1 MAAVNEAMNGGSEE
15 CKATYTD
22 LRAVTRML
30 AMATN
35 ADRKCDAV
43 APALDR
49 CIRFFEA
56 AKLES
61 AVEILNF
68 GLASGVFTPAVRD
81 GQDEVTEKA
90 TLKPSGR
97 DKTAFVAA
105 LVEAAEQCVEVLVT
119 RLHFKI
125 PEVPQQSASENRTS
139 DKQAREDDDEDEEN
153 EEEAPGEE
161 FFAETEEEAV
171 AKKLKNKKGKF
182 AAGVAPDGLAKDAE
196 LKRRMDAYLA
206 SIIPGYAPAA
216 EKGGLSVFRLRERP
230 SAKLRKTVVAD
241 PATGE
246 MKSVSIPRL
255 TKDQFLEQ
263 NMEML
268 EMLETKKE
276 RAQFRQYVAWIMKL
290 ADRHSWT
297 EVYDFDAQVRSDIE
311 DGRLDSWDPIRLG
324 HRFQYEYVPAQR
336 EAQSLLE
343 ERTRDKGHKGVEK
356 GKKDG
361 ICDFFQKKEGCKK
374 GKDCGFIHVCRGC
387 KSPEHGQASCEK

>member
-1 MAAVNEAMNGGSEE
+1 MAAANVATNVGSEE
-15 CKATYTD
+15 CDSMFTD

-30 AMATN
+30 AMAN
-35 ADRKCDAV
+35 SVDKKCDTV

-49 CIRFFEA
+49 CIRFFDA
-56 AKLES
+56 AELES
-61 AVEILNF
+61 AVEVLNF
-68 GLASGVFTPAVRD
+68 GLASGVFTPAVQD
-81 GQDEVTEKA
+81 GRGKVTEKA
-90 TLKPSGR
+90 ILKPPAR
-97 DKTAFVAA
+97 DRPAFVVA

-119 RLHFKI
+119 RLKFKL

-139 DKQAREDDDEDEEN
+139 DKPAREDDDDNEEN

-161 FFAETEEEAV
+161 FSAETEEETV
-171 AKKLKNKKGKF
+171 APKLKNKKGKF

-206 SIIPGYAPAA
+206 SVIPGYAPAA

-246 MKSVSIPRL
+246 MKSVSISRL

-268 EMLETKKE
+268 EILETKEE
-276 RAQFRQYVAWIMKL
+276 RAQF
-290 ADRHSWT
+290 RHSWT

-311 DGRLDSWDPIRLG
+311 DGRLNSWDPIRLG

-343 ERTRDKGHKGVEK
+343 ERNRDKGHKGAEK

-387 KSPEHGQASCEK
+387 KSPEHGHASCVK

>member
-1 MAAVNEAMNGGSEE
+1 
-15 CKATYTD
+15 
-22 LRAVTRML
+22 
-30 AMATN
+30 
-35 ADRKCDAV
+35 
-43 APALDR
+43 
-49 CIRFFEA
+49 
-56 AKLES
+56 
-61 AVEILNF
+61 
-68 GLASGVFTPAVRD
+68 
-81 GQDEVTEKA
+81 
-90 TLKPSGR
+90 
-97 DKTAFVAA
+97 
-105 LVEAAEQCVEVLVT
+105 
-119 RLHFKI
+119 
-125 PEVPQQSASENRTS
+125 
-139 DKQAREDDDEDEEN
+139 
-153 EEEAPGEE
+153 
-161 FFAETEEEAV
+161 
-171 AKKLKNKKGKF
+171 
-182 AAGVAPDGLAKDAE
+182 
-196 LKRRMDAYLA
+196 MDAYLA